1 MLRNTPDGARSR
13 RARRPSMAS
22 REAVLGLDTL
32 ERKLSVTLALIAL
45 GFGIFFFV
53 QWVTNAKI
61 VKTAAPLVHHACAHG
76 YHFVASSGLCQQSS
90 YNRGAWLLQF
100 IVVVVLGLAI
110 LYTAWRKKRAGVAT
124 FALLLG
130 LFLGVAGLGVVFFF
144 FGAWL
149 MLRAYRLQKYGDAT
163 WKGSNRVAR
172 EMAEARRSGRAA
184 RGGTTTATSTE
195 VVAPPRTA
203 APPPPSKR
211 YTPKKQSR
219 RR

>member
-1 MLRNTPDGARSR
+1 
-13 RARRPSMAS
+13 MAS

-53 QWVTNAKI
+53 QWATNAKI
-61 VKTAAPLVHHACAHG
+61 VKSAKPLAHNACTSG
-76 YHFVASSGLCQQSS
+76 YHYVVSSGLCQQSS
-90 YNRGAWLLQF
+90 YDRGAWLLQF

-172 EMAEARRSGRAA
+172 EMAEARRSGRAP
-184 RGGTTTATSTE
+184 RPTAAPASSTA
-195 VVAPPRTA
+195 VAPAPPRA
-203 APPPPSKR
+203 ATPPPPSKR